1 MLKKKAAKKASGL
14 KVRIQP
20 VIEPRTAV
28 RIAEIAQRNAWDIG
42 TTLDYLCSLSED
54 FEKFKVCR
62 LKGEE
67 MPVAVANLLSAE
79 TETIEVLNLRK

>member
-1 MLKKKAAKKASGL
+1 MLKKKASKKASGL

-28 RIAEIAQRNAWDIG
+28 RIAEIAQRNSWDIG
-42 TTLDYLCSLSED
+42 TTLDYLCAISED
-54 FEKFKVCR
+54 FEKFKRDRISGSDLFEC
-62 LKGEE
+62 
-67 MPVAVANLLSAE
+67 VANLVSAE